1 MTVLPFTIEQFFAVF
16 AAYNLAIWPAQIL
29 AYLLGAAALALA
41 LRGGAVAQ
49 RVVPA
54 TLAAMWVWTG
64 VGYHLLYF
72 AAINPVARVFGAAFL
87 VQGAL
92 FAWAALRGGGLR
104 FGAPRGPLRWAL
116 GVFLAIYA
124 AVLYPL
130 FGYLAGHVWP
140 AVPSFGLAP
149 CPVAIFTFGLLL
161 LVHGRVPLWLLAIPA
176 LWALIGGQ
184 AAFLLSV
191 PQDWMLLL
199 GSVAATAVLIRDAW
213 TGKAVPSRM
222 G

>member
-1 MTVLPFTIEQFFAVF
+1 MTVLPFTPEQFFAVF

-41 LRGGAVAQ
+41 LRGGPVAQ
-49 RVVPA
+49 RIVPA
-54 TLAAMWVWTG
+54 TLAAMWGWTG

-92 FAWAALRGGGLR
+92 FAWVALRGGGLS
-104 FGAPRGPLRWAL
+104 FGAQRSRLRLAL
-116 GVFLAIYA
+116 GVFLAVYA
-124 AVLYPL
+124 AILYPF

-161 LVHGRVPLWLLAIPA
+161 VVQGRVPLWLLVIPA

-199 GSVAATAVLIRDAW
+199 GGVAATAVLIRDAW
-213 TGKAVPSRM
+213 AGKTAPSRI